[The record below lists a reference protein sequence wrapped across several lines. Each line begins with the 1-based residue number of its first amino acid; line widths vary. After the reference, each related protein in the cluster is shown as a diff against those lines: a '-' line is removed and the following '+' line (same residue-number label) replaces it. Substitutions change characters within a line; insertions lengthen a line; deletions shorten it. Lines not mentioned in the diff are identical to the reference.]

1 MRRTHALRVLSASL
15 ALAMLAIVAV
25 SRYAAPAARA
35 ASGTPPTITA
45 TIPGAEG
52 APEQLTLVVTGERF
66 TPGEQVR
73 VVLCPP
79 TLTGPGDPGPAVP
92 APCAPEVGTLLGEV
106 TADSTGRF
114 AFQTDIATGIARPG
128 EDQRAIVEVLRAG
141 ETTPIAS
148 AVTPVYLPG
157 SAPPSWGDN
166 AGLIAAY
173 FGLPLLIAALIVWG
187 IIRGMRRP
195 RLPGQAARGT
205 GDAQP
210 AG

>member
-1 MRRTHALRVLSASL
+1 MRFASSAHPSRSPCLPSWPCTDMRRQPRTPRAETRQP
-15 ALAMLAIVAV
+15 
-25 SRYAAPAARA
+25 SRRRPQDQR
-35 ASGTPPTITA
+35 
-45 TIPGAEG
+45 G
-52 APEQLTLVVTGERF
+52 APGQLALVVTGERF

-79 TLTGPGDPGPAVP
+79 TPTGPGDPGPAVP
-92 APCAPEVGTLLGEV
+92 APCAPEVGTLLSEV
-106 TADSTGRF
+106 TADSIGSF
-114 AFQTDIATGIARPG
+114 AFQTDVAREG

-141 ETTPIAS
+141 EATPIAS
-148 AVTPVYLPG
+148 AVAPVDLPG
-157 SAPPSWGDN
+157 SARPSWGDD

-173 FGLPLLIAALIVWG
+173 FGLPLLIAALIAWG

-195 RLPGQAARGT
+195 RLAGQAARGN